1 MQEVPLLGVNL
12 APSSESAE
20 ATGIK
25 DVAAADDS
33 LGTVFGGE

>member
-1 MQEVPLLGVNL
+1 MQEVPLLGVDL
-12 APSSESAE
+12 APSGESAA